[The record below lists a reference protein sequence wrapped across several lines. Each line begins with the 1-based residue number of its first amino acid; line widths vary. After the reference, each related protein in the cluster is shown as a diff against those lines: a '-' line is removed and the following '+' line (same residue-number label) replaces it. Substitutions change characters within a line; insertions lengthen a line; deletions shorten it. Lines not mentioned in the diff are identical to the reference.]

1 MQRDDFKVRRFPGIE
16 SLGLSDAPSRLRVAI
31 VTEEII
37 GPVRNGGIASTY
49 YHLAKGLA
57 AQGHEVH
64 VLFLKGPVVQDETPE
79 FWVARYAEFGVT
91 LHYLDVS
98 EMPLW
103 CASPAWQRRYA
114 SAYEW
119 LRDQE
124 PFDVVHTSEWRG
136 GMVYALMAKRLGLAF
151 RDTLFLVKTSSP
163 HIWNRHYQMAPITDV
178 NLVAAAY
185 AEQKCVELA
194 DMVIG
199 GSAHLLSFMER
210 VGYRLPQTN
219 VFVQPNI
226 VDFST
231 VPVVDRRTCPPR
243 RHGDVVK
250 SRDLVFFGRLEARKG
265 IEIFCNAID
274 LLHERGEIPDS
285 VTFLGKWGG
294 NLPAQGGLAPE
305 EYLAQK
311 AETWECPVATVTDK
325 NQPEAL
331 AFLTERDLIA
341 VMPSLI
347 ENSTMA
353 VYETLEQRVAFIAT
367 SVGGTPELVAERDH
381 AECLVE
387 PTAQD
392 LADRLAVALRE
403 GQVIAHPQF
412 SNDANRD
419 VWYGFHAYLGELIE
433 EHGRGEAVS
442 RLIEGVDKPGDPVES
457 VSFVALV
464 RRGDSLE
471 DLVKACHAEAPD
483 ELVLGFTDATVQ
495 TAIETVRGLLEQ
507 VCPSVTVVNCL
518 GQTSGTALNTLVAA
532 QSSHAMLVADGLGAL
547 PQFGFFAAARQA
559 LGNRPGALFTTF
571 FSTDSAKVGMPLG
584 GDVASQI
591 FTSRAYG
598 AEVVALRKELF
609 DMIGSFEPYD
619 ARHGIVHEYVTRA
632 SEAGHDLLVL
642 PEQLLS
648 WPASDAMARNFRTDQ
663 MYAYLKAK
671 PLIDASPLS
680 QRKVLLAALH
690 GGSGGGPPAVDER
703 LLRTD
708 SVDEADTHWLMPA
721 TWDPENASGA
731 QQRRVIIGLNTAQD
745 ELWFYA
751 RGPGERRL
759 LVRGEDVPVEL
770 VATRGIEGTEHYIT
784 LSVLPVPAEWI
795 PSTSYPMVWGLYEE
809 DEKLR
814 SVFLRV
820 NKIGAKTFALS
831 GRNTVLSSRV
841 LTELMD
847 RKVGRAERDLE
858 VVDGTDDLADRA
870 VADAVGAVKSRP
882 DPRRVVA
889 LSEELLATV
898 PEGLRPI
905 TARSG
910 LKPPEQGEGWTEGD
924 WLNGWAWDRED
935 QDRILHVAV
944 TREGEPL
951 LLVPAD
957 TSDRSLEGV
966 PGRGAHAFRIPV
978 LREFLTGG
986 DLQLRVWE
994 AGGPVHRGRLYVSQ
1008 DDLPRLRRVRDNRD
1022 EPARAMPAASAR
1034 QAKRWWSRLLGSSSP
1049 GRPGPG
1055 DGNLITSDV
1064 QHLLSAA
1071 DALVRGQTDSAL
1083 DLLAEV
1089 QAEDRNLGQIERPTG
1104 EPGNYDLVPREQLST
1119 YAEAAAPDV
1128 GPHLRR

>member
-16 SLGLSDAPSRLRVAI
+16 SVGLSDAPSRLRVAI

-136 GMVYALMAKRLGLAF
+136 GMVYTLMAKRLGLAF

-163 HIWNRHYQMAPITDV
+163 HIWNRHYQMLPITDT
-178 NLVAAAY
+178 NLVAASY

-194 DMVIG
+194 DVVIG

-210 VGYRLPQTN
+210 VGYRLPSTN

-226 VDFST
+226 VDFSN
-231 VPVVDRRTCPPR
+231 VPVVDGRPGPPR
-243 RHGDVVK
+243 QHGDVIK

-294 NLPAQGGLAPE
+294 RLPAQGGMTPE
-305 EYLAQK
+305 DYLALK
-311 AETWECPVATVTDK
+311 SETWECPVTTITDK

-331 AFLTERDLIA
+331 TFLTERDLIA

-367 SVGGTPELVAERDH
+367 SVGGTPELIAERDH
-381 AECLVE
+381 ALCLVE

-412 SNDANRD
+412 SNDANLD

-433 EHGRGEAVS
+433 EHGRTEAVA
-442 RLIEGVDKPGDPVES
+442 RLIEGVDKPADPAES
-457 VSFVALV
+457 VSFVTLV

-471 DLVKACHAEAPD
+471 ELVKACHTEAPD
-483 ELVLGFTDATVQ
+483 ELVLGYTDVSVRS
-495 TAIETVRGLLEQ
+495 AIERVRGLLDEA
-507 VCPSVTVVNCL
+507 CPNVTVVNCL
-518 GQTSGTALNTLVAA
+518 GQTSGIALNTLVAA
-532 QSSHAMLVADGLGAL
+532 QTSDAMLVAEGLSAL
-547 PQFGFFAAARQA
+547 PQFGFFPAARQA
-559 LGNRPGALFTTF
+559 LSHRPSALFTTF
-571 FSTDSAKVGMPLG
+571 FSTDDGMVGMPLG
-584 GDVASQI
+584 GDVASQVL
-591 FTSRAYG
+591 TSRAYG
-598 AEVVALRKELF
+598 GELIALRKELF
-609 DMIGSFEPYD
+609 DVIGGFEPYD

-648 WPASDAMARNFRTDQ
+648 WPTADATARRFRSDQ

-671 PLIDASPLS
+671 PLIDAAPLS
-680 QRKVLLAALH
+680 LRKVLLAALH
-690 GGSGGGPPAVDER
+690 GASGGGPGAVDER

-731 QQRRVIIGLNTAQD
+731 QQRRVIIGLSTQQD
-745 ELWFYA
+745 EIWFYA

-759 LVRGEDVPVEL
+759 LIRGEETPVDP
-770 VATRGIEGTEHYIT
+770 VATRGIEGTEDYIT
-784 LSVLPVPAEWI
+784 LSVLPVPPEWM
-795 PSTSYPMVWGLYEE
+795 PSTSYPMIWGTYDG

-820 NKIGAKTFALS
+820 NKIGSRTFALS
-831 GRNTVLSSRV
+831 GRSPVLSARV

-847 RKVGRAERDLE
+847 RQVGLSEHDVEHDVER
-858 VVDGTDDLADRA
+858 DGTDEMVDQA
-870 VADAVGAVKSRP
+870 VAAAMDVVNGRLDVDRI
-882 DPRRVVA
+882 VA
-889 LSEELLATV
+889 LSEELIADLSDG
-898 PEGLRPI
+898 PRPI

-910 LKPPEQGEGWTEGD
+910 LKPPEQSEGWREGD

-935 QDRILHVAV
+935 HDRTLHVAV
-944 TREGEPL
+944 MRHGKPL
-951 LLVPAD
+951 LVVPAD
-957 TSDRSLEGV
+957 SSDRSLEDV
-966 PGRGAHAFRIPV
+966 PGRGAHAYRIPV
-978 LREFLTGG
+978 LPEFLTAGE
-986 DLQLRVWE
+986 LQLRVWE
-994 AGGPVHRGRLYVSQ
+994 ARGPVYRGRLYVSEGEV
-1008 DDLPRLRRVRDNRD
+1008 PRLRRVREDRD
-1022 EPARAMPAASAR
+1022 QATSAALASDGTGAT
-1034 QAKRWWSRLLGSSSP
+1034 KRWW
-1049 GRPGPG
+1049 
-1055 DGNLITSDV
+1055 T
-1064 QHLLSAA
+1064 
-1071 DALVRGQTDSAL
+1071 
-1083 DLLAEV
+1083 
-1089 QAEDRNLGQIERPTG
+1089 
-1104 EPGNYDLVPREQLST
+1104 
-1119 YAEAAAPDV
+1119 
-1128 GPHLRR
+1128 RR

>member
-1 MQRDDFKVRRFPGIE
+1 MQRDDFKVMRFPGIE
-16 SLGLSDAPSRLRVAI
+16 SVGLSASPSRLRVAI

-79 FWVARYAEFGVT
+79 FWVQRYAEFGVT

-98 EMPLW
+98 EMPVW
-103 CASPAWQRRYA
+103 CASPNWQRRYA

-136 GMVYALMAKRLGLAF
+136 GLVYALMAKRLGLAF

-163 HIWNRHYQMAPITDV
+163 HIWNRHYQMLPITDT

-194 DMVIG
+194 DVVIG
-199 GSAHLLSFMER
+199 GSAHLLSFMDR
-210 VGYRLPQTN
+210 IGYRLPETN

-226 VDFST
+226 VDFSN
-231 VPVVDRRTCPPR
+231 VPVVDARPGPSRQ
-243 RHGDVVK
+243 HGDVVK

-294 NLPAQGGLAPE
+294 KLPAQGGMTPE
-305 EYLAQK
+305 DYLAEK
-311 AETWECPVATVTDK
+311 AETWECPVVTITDK

-331 AFLTERDLIA
+331 TFLTERDLIA

-381 AECLVE
+381 DACLVE

-392 LADRLAVALRE
+392 LADRLEVALRE
-403 GQVIAHPQF
+403 GQVIGHPQF
-412 SNDANRD
+412 SNDDNLE

-433 EHGRGEAVS
+433 QHGSTEAVA
-442 RLIEGVDKPGDPVES
+442 RVIEGVDKPGHPAGSISYVT
-457 VSFVALV
+457 LV

-471 DLVKACHAEAPD
+471 ELIKACHAEAPD
-483 ELVLGFTDATVQ
+483 ELVLGYTDVTVRN
-495 TAIETVRGLLEQ
+495 AIENARASIDEA
-507 VCPSVTVVNCL
+507 CPSVTVVNCL

-532 QSSHAMLVADGLGAL
+532 QSSDAMLIADGLGAL
-547 PQFGFFAAARQA
+547 PQFGFFPAARRA
-559 LGNRPGALFTTF
+559 LSHRPSAMFTTF
-571 FSTDSAKVGMPLG
+571 FTTDDTMVGMPLG

-591 FTSRAYG
+591 LTSRAYG
-598 AEVVALRKELF
+598 GEVIALRKELF
-609 DMIGSFEPYD
+609 DVVGGFEPYD

-632 SEAGHDLLVL
+632 AEAGHDLLVL
-642 PEQLLS
+642 PELLLS
-648 WPASDAMARNFRTDQ
+648 WPTADATGRKFKSDQ

-680 QRKVLLAALH
+680 QRKILLAALH
-690 GGSGGGPPAVDER
+690 GGSGGGPAAVDER

-721 TWDPENASGA
+721 TWDPENAGGA
-731 QQRRVIIGLNTAQD
+731 QQRRVIFGLNTTKD
-745 ELWFYA
+745 EIWLYA

-759 LVRGEDVPVEL
+759 LIRGEEVDVEL
-770 VATRGIEGTEHYIT
+770 VATRGVEGTEEYIT
-784 LSVLPVPAEWI
+784 LSVLPVPVEWT
-795 PSTSYPMVWGLYEE
+795 PSTSYPMIWGLYEE

-820 NKIGAKTFALS
+820 NKIGVKTFALS
-831 GRNTVLSSRV
+831 GRNKVLSSRV
-841 LTELMD
+841 LTELVD
-847 RKVGRAERDLE
+847 RQFGRSDRDHM
-858 VVDGTDDLADRA
+858 VDSTDDLVDQA
-870 VADAVGAVKSRP
+870 VATAMDVVNGRL
-882 DPRRVVA
+882 DPERIKA
-889 LSEELLATV
+889 LSTELLASLTDGA
-898 PEGLRPI
+898 PPI
-905 TARSG
+905 TGRSG
-910 LKPPEQGEGWTEGD
+910 LKPPEQSEGWAEGD
-924 WLNGWAWDRED
+924 WLSGWAWDRED
-935 QDRILHVAV
+935 QERVLHVAV
-944 TREGEPL
+944 MRNGAPL
-951 LLVPAD
+951 LVVPAD
-957 TSDRSLEGV
+957 VTDRSLEDV
-966 PGRGAHAFRIPV
+966 PGRGAHGFRIPV
-978 LREFLTGG
+978 LPEFLTGG
-986 DLQLRVWE
+986 NVQLRVWE
-994 AGGPVHRGRLYVSQ
+994 AKGPLYRGRLFVAEGNV
-1008 DDLPRLRRVRDNRD
+1008 PRLRRVRDDGSRPGGEGSAPAD
-1022 EPARAMPAASAR
+1022 GSEPKP
-1034 QAKRWWSRLLGSSSP
+1034 KRWW
-1049 GRPGPG
+1049 GR
-1055 DGNLITSDV
+1055 
-1064 QHLLSAA
+1064 
-1071 DALVRGQTDSAL
+1071 
-1083 DLLAEV
+1083 
-1089 QAEDRNLGQIERPTG
+1089 
-1104 EPGNYDLVPREQLST
+1104 
-1119 YAEAAAPDV
+1119 
-1128 GPHLRR
+1128 

>member
-1 MQRDDFKVRRFPGIE
+1 MQRDDFKVMRFPGIE
-16 SLGLSDAPSRLRVAI
+16 SVGLSASPSRLRVAI

-79 FWVARYAEFGVT
+79 FWVQRYAEFGVT

-103 CASPAWQRRYA
+103 CASPNWQRRYA

-136 GMVYALMAKRLGLAF
+136 GLVYALMAKRLGLAF

-163 HIWNRHYQMAPITDV
+163 HIWNRHYQMLPITDT

-194 DMVIG
+194 DVVIG
-199 GSAHLLSFMER
+199 GSAHLLSFMDR
-210 VGYRLPQTN
+210 IGYRLPETN

-226 VDFST
+226 VDFSN
-231 VPVVDRRTCPPR
+231 VPVVDARPGPPR
-243 RHGDVVK
+243 QHGDVVK

-294 NLPAQGGLAPE
+294 KLPAQGGMTPE
-305 EYLAQK
+305 DYLAEK
-311 AETWECPVATVTDK
+311 AETWECPVVTITDK

-331 AFLTERDLIA
+331 TFLTERDLIA

-381 AECLVE
+381 DACLVE

-392 LADRLAVALRE
+392 LADRLEVALRE
-403 GQVIAHPQF
+403 GQVIGHPQF
-412 SNDANRD
+412 SNDDNLE

-433 EHGRGEAVS
+433 QHGSTEAVA
-442 RLIEGVDKPGDPVES
+442 RVIEGVDKPGHPA
-457 VSFVALV
+457 VSISYVTLV

-471 DLVKACHAEAPD
+471 ELIKACHAEAPD
-483 ELVLGFTDATVQ
+483 ELVLGYTDV
-495 TAIETVRGLLEQ
+495 TVRNTIENARASIDEA
-507 VCPSVTVVNCL
+507 CPSVTIVNCL

-532 QSSHAMLVADGLGAL
+532 QSSDAMLIADGLGAL
-547 PQFGFFAAARQA
+547 PQFGFFPAARRA
-559 LGNRPGALFTTF
+559 LSHQPSAMFTTF
-571 FSTDSAKVGMPLG
+571 FTTDDTMVGMPLG

-591 FTSRAYG
+591 LTSRAYG
-598 AEVVALRKELF
+598 GEVIALRKELF
-609 DMIGSFEPYD
+609 DVVGGFEPYD

-632 SEAGHDLLVL
+632 AEAGHDLLVL
-642 PEQLLS
+642 PELLLS
-648 WPASDAMARNFRTDQ
+648 WPTADATGRKFKSDQ

-680 QRKVLLAALH
+680 QRKLLLAALH
-690 GGSGGGPPAVDER
+690 GGSGGGPAAVDER

-721 TWDPENASGA
+721 TWDPENAGGA
-731 QQRRVIIGLNTAQD
+731 QQRRVIFGLNTTKD
-745 ELWFYA
+745 EIWLYA

-759 LVRGEDVPVEL
+759 LIRGEEVDVEL
-770 VATRGIEGTEHYIT
+770 VATRGVEGTEEYIT
-784 LSVLPVPAEWI
+784 LSVLPVPGEWT
-795 PSTSYPMVWGLYEE
+795 PSTSYPMIWGLYEE

-820 NKIGAKTFALS
+820 NKIGVKTFALS
-831 GRNTVLSSRV
+831 GRNKVLSSRV
-841 LTELMD
+841 LTELVD
-847 RKVGRAERDLE
+847 RQFGRSDRDHM
-858 VVDGTDDLADRA
+858 VDSTDDLVDQA
-870 VADAVGAVKSRP
+870 VATAMDVVNGRL
-882 DPRRVVA
+882 DPERIKA
-889 LSEELLATV
+889 LSTELLASLTDGA
-898 PEGLRPI
+898 PPI
-905 TARSG
+905 TGRSG
-910 LKPPEQGEGWTEGD
+910 LKPPEQSEGWAEGD
-924 WLNGWAWDRED
+924 WLSGWAWDRED
-935 QDRILHVAV
+935 QERVLHVAV
-944 TREGEPL
+944 MRDGAPL
-951 LLVPAD
+951 LVVPAD
-957 TSDRSLEGV
+957 VTDRSLEDV
-966 PGRGAHAFRIPV
+966 PGRGAHGFRIPV
-978 LREFLTGG
+978 LPEFLTGG
-986 DLQLRVWE
+986 NVQLRVWE
-994 AGGPVHRGRLYVSQ
+994 AKGPLYRGRLFVAEGNV
-1008 DDLPRLRRVRDNRD
+1008 PRLRRVRDD
-1022 EPARAMPAASAR
+1022 GSQPGGEGSAPAAGSEPKS
-1034 QAKRWWSRLLGSSSP
+1034 KRWW
-1049 GRPGPG
+1049 GR
-1055 DGNLITSDV
+1055 
-1064 QHLLSAA
+1064 
-1071 DALVRGQTDSAL
+1071 
-1083 DLLAEV
+1083 
-1089 QAEDRNLGQIERPTG
+1089 
-1104 EPGNYDLVPREQLST
+1104 
-1119 YAEAAAPDV
+1119 
-1128 GPHLRR
+1128 

>member
-16 SLGLSDAPSRLRVAI
+16 SVGLSDAPSRLRVAI

-79 FWVARYAEFGVT
+79 FWVARYQEFGVT
-91 LHYLDVS
+91 LHYLSVS
-98 EMPLW
+98 ETPLW

-114 SAYEW
+114 TAYEW

-163 HIWNRHYQMAPITDV
+163 HIWNRHYQMLPITDT

-194 DMVIG
+194 DVVIG

-210 VGYRLPQTN
+210 VGYRLPTTN

-226 VDFST
+226 VDFSN
-231 VPVVDRRTCPPR
+231 VPVIDGRPGPPR
-243 RHGDVVK
+243 QHGDVVK

-265 IEIFCNAID
+265 IEVFCNAID

-294 NLPAQGGLAPE
+294 RLPAQGGMTPE
-305 EYLAQK
+305 DYIAQK
-311 AETWECPVATVTDK
+311 AETWECPVTTVTDK

-331 AFLTERDLIA
+331 TFLTERDLIA

-367 SVGGTPELVAERDH
+367 SVGGTPELIAERDH
-381 AECLVE
+381 AVCLVE

-392 LADRLAVALRE
+392 LADRLTVALRD

-412 SNDANRD
+412 SNDANLD
-419 VWYGFHAYLGELIE
+419 VWYGFHAYLGALIE
-433 EHGRGEAVS
+433 EHGRTEAVA
-442 RLIEGVDKPGDPVES
+442 RLIEGVDRPADMAES
-457 VSFVALV
+457 VSYVTLV
-464 RRGDSLE
+464 RRGDALDE
-471 DLVKACHAEAPD
+471 LVKACHTEAPD
-483 ELVLGFTDATVQ
+483 ELVLGYTDVSVRS
-495 TAIETVRGLLEQ
+495 AIERVRAQLEQ
-507 VCPSVTVVNCL
+507 VCPAVTVVNCL

-532 QSSHAMLVADGLGAL
+532 QTSDAMLVADGLSVL
-547 PQFGFFAAARQA
+547 PQFGFFPAARQA
-559 LGNRPGALFTTF
+559 LSHRPSTLFTTF
-571 FSTDSAKVGMPLG
+571 FSTDDAMVGMPLG
-584 GDVASQI
+584 GDVASQVL
-591 FTSRAYG
+591 TSRAYG
-598 AEVVALRKELF
+598 GEVIALRKELF
-609 DMIGSFEPYD
+609 DVIGGFEPYD

-632 SEAGHDLLVL
+632 SETGHDLLVL

-648 WPASDAMARNFRTDQ
+648 WPTAEATARRFRSDQ

-680 QRKVLLAALH
+680 LRKVLLAALH
-690 GGSGGGPPAVDER
+690 GASGGGPGAVDER

-731 QQRRVIIGLNTAQD
+731 QQRRLIIGLSTQQD
-745 ELWFYA
+745 EIWFYA

-759 LVRGEDVPVEL
+759 LIRGEDTPVDL
-770 VATRGIEGTEHYIT
+770 VATRGIEGTEDYIT
-784 LSVLPVPAEWI
+784 LSVLPVPQEWT
-795 PSTSYPMVWGLYEE
+795 PSTSYPMVWGTYDGE
-809 DEKLR
+809 EKLR

-820 NKIGAKTFALS
+820 NKIGSRTFALS
-831 GRNTVLSSRV
+831 GRSPVLSARV

-847 RKVGRAERDLE
+847 RQFE
-858 VVDGTDDLADRA
+858 VDMTDELIDQA
-870 VADAVGAVKSRP
+870 VATAMDMVNGRT
-882 DPRRVVA
+882 DPERVVA
-889 LSEELLATV
+889 LSEELLADL
-898 PEGLRPI
+898 PDGPRPI

-910 LKPPEQGEGWTEGD
+910 LKPPEQSEGWAEGD

-935 QDRILHVAV
+935 QERTLHVAV
-944 TREGEPL
+944 MRDGKPL
-951 LLVPAD
+951 LVVPAD
-957 TSDRSLEGV
+957 SADRSLEDV
-966 PGRGAHAFRIPV
+966 PGRGAHAYRIPV
-978 LREFLTGG
+978 LPEFLTGG
-986 DLQLRVWE
+986 DLQLTVWE
-994 AGGPVHRGRLYVSQ
+994 AQGPVYRGRLYVTQ
-1008 DDLPRLRRVRDNRD
+1008 GDVPRLRRVREDRD
-1022 EPARAMPAASAR
+1022 QAVAPAPVASGTR
-1034 QAKRWWSRLLGSSSP
+1034 ETKRWW
-1049 GRPGPG
+1049 
-1055 DGNLITSDV
+1055 T
-1064 QHLLSAA
+1064 
-1071 DALVRGQTDSAL
+1071 
-1083 DLLAEV
+1083 
-1089 QAEDRNLGQIERPTG
+1089 
-1104 EPGNYDLVPREQLST
+1104 
-1119 YAEAAAPDV
+1119 
-1128 GPHLRR
+1128 RR

>member
-1 MQRDDFKVRRFPGIE
+1 MQRDDFKVMRFPGIE
-16 SLGLSDAPSRLRVAI
+16 SVGLSASPSRLRVAI

-79 FWVARYAEFGVT
+79 FWVQRYAEFGVT

-98 EMPLW
+98 EMPVW
-103 CASPAWQRRYA
+103 CASPNWQRRYA

-136 GMVYALMAKRLGLAF
+136 GLVYALMAKRLGLAF

-163 HIWNRHYQMAPITDV
+163 HIWNRHYQMLPITDT

-194 DMVIG
+194 DVVIG
-199 GSAHLLSFMER
+199 GSAHLLSFMDR
-210 VGYRLPQTN
+210 IGYRLPETN

-226 VDFST
+226 VDFSN
-231 VPVVDRRTCPPR
+231 VPVVDARPGPSRQ
-243 RHGDVVK
+243 HGDVVK

-294 NLPAQGGLAPE
+294 KLPAQGGMTPE
-305 EYLAQK
+305 DYLAEK
-311 AETWECPVATVTDK
+311 AETWECPVVTITDK

-331 AFLTERDLIA
+331 TFLTERDLIA

-381 AECLVE
+381 DACLVE

-392 LADRLAVALRE
+392 LADRLEVALRE
-403 GQVIAHPQF
+403 GQVIGHPQF
-412 SNDANRD
+412 SNDDNLE

-433 EHGRGEAVS
+433 QHGSTEAVA
-442 RLIEGVDKPGDPVES
+442 RVIEGVDKPGHPAGSISYVT
-457 VSFVALV
+457 LV

-471 DLVKACHAEAPD
+471 ELIKACHAEAPD
-483 ELVLGFTDATVQ
+483 ELVLGYTDVTVRN
-495 TAIETVRGLLEQ
+495 AIENARASIDEA
-507 VCPSVTVVNCL
+507 CPSVTVVNCL

-532 QSSHAMLVADGLGAL
+532 QSSDAMLIADGLGAL
-547 PQFGFFAAARQA
+547 PQFGFFPAARRA
-559 LGNRPGALFTTF
+559 LSHRPSAMFTTF
-571 FSTDSAKVGMPLG
+571 FTTDDTMVGMPLG

-591 FTSRAYG
+591 LTSRAYG
-598 AEVVALRKELF
+598 GEVIALRKELF
-609 DMIGSFEPYD
+609 DVVGGFEPYD

-632 SEAGHDLLVL
+632 AEAGHDLLVL
-642 PEQLLS
+642 PELLLS
-648 WPASDAMARNFRTDQ
+648 WPTADATGRKFKSDQ

-680 QRKVLLAALH
+680 QRKILLAALH
-690 GGSGGGPPAVDER
+690 GGSGGGPAAVDER

-721 TWDPENASGA
+721 TWDPENAGGA
-731 QQRRVIIGLNTAQD
+731 QQRRVIFGLNTTKD
-745 ELWFYA
+745 EIWLYA

-759 LVRGEDVPVEL
+759 LIRGEEVDVEL
-770 VATRGIEGTEHYIT
+770 VATRGVEGTEEYIT
-784 LSVLPVPAEWI
+784 LSVLPVPVEWT
-795 PSTSYPMVWGLYEE
+795 PSTSYPMIWGLYEE

-820 NKIGAKTFALS
+820 NKIGVKTFALS
-831 GRNTVLSSRV
+831 GRNKVLSSRV
-841 LTELMD
+841 LTELVD
-847 RKVGRAERDLE
+847 RQFGRSDRDHM
-858 VVDGTDDLADRA
+858 VDSTDDLVDQA
-870 VADAVGAVKSRP
+870 VATAMDVVNGRL
-882 DPRRVVA
+882 DPERIKA
-889 LSEELLATV
+889 LSTELLASLTDGA
-898 PEGLRPI
+898 PPI
-905 TARSG
+905 TGRSG
-910 LKPPEQGEGWTEGD
+910 LKPPEQSEGWAEGD
-924 WLNGWAWDRED
+924 WLSGWAWDRED
-935 QDRILHVAV
+935 QERVLHVAV
-944 TREGEPL
+944 MRNGAPL
-951 LLVPAD
+951 LVVPAD
-957 TSDRSLEGV
+957 VTDRSLEDV
-966 PGRGAHAFRIPV
+966 PGRGAHGFRIPV
-978 LREFLTGG
+978 LPEFLTGG
-986 DLQLRVWE
+986 NVQLRVWE
-994 AGGPVHRGRLYVSQ
+994 AKGPLYRGRLFVAEGNV
-1008 DDLPRLRRVRDNRD
+1008 PRLRRVRDDGSRPGG
-1022 EPARAMPAASAR
+1022 EGSAPAAGSEPKP
-1034 QAKRWWSRLLGSSSP
+1034 KRWW
-1049 GRPGPG
+1049 GR
-1055 DGNLITSDV
+1055 
-1064 QHLLSAA
+1064 
-1071 DALVRGQTDSAL
+1071 
-1083 DLLAEV
+1083 
-1089 QAEDRNLGQIERPTG
+1089 
-1104 EPGNYDLVPREQLST
+1104 
-1119 YAEAAAPDV
+1119 
-1128 GPHLRR
+1128 